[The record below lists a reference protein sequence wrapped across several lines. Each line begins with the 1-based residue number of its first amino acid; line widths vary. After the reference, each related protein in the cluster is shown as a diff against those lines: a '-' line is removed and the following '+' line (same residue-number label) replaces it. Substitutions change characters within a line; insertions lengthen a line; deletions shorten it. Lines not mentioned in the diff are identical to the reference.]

1 MVFGESFISSLN
13 VLPNQGSHRGGHPER
28 ELTEIGRDNG
38 PAEVIARLHKT
49 EAIDGEVGGE
59 RALQGW
65 MVVPAHALL
74 GVEDEYWRAE
84 TGRHND
90 TALYSAVVDIASDSS
105 QQLASL
111 PEEKSGDIFSC
122 LAGRAFRQVPYM
134 ARPRHHQVIVLCHG
148 ERLGVQDTVRLSQQ
162 LHGTLIDVFHLGAL
176 FVLLWAMDERINTQS
191 WVRGIDRVVQVL
203 VDLSFSTAISSN
215 QHGELQ
221 HAVHEEGPVTDAGAT
236 DGK

>member
-1 MVFGESFISSLN
+1 MASGESFISSLN
-13 VLPNQGSHRGGHPER
+13 VFPNQGSHRGGHPGW
-28 ELTEIGRDNG
+28 ELTEIGGNNG
-38 PAEVIARLHKT
+38 PAEVIVRLHKT
-49 EAIDGEVGGE
+49 EAVDGEVGGE

-65 MVVPAHALL
+65 IVVPAHALL
-74 GVEDEYWRAE
+74 GVKDEYWCVE
-84 TGRHND
+84 TGRYD
-90 TALYSAVVDIASDSS
+90 DIALHSAVVDIASDSS
-105 QQLASL
+105 QQLTSL

-134 ARPRHHQVIVLCHG
+134 ARPCHHQVIMLCHG
-148 ERLGVQDTVRLSQQ
+148 EQLGVQDTVWFSQQ
-162 LHGTLIDVFHLGAL
+162 LHGALVDVFHLGAT
-176 FVLLWAMDERINTQS
+176 FILLWAMDERVNTQS

-203 VDLSFSTAISSN
+203 VDLSFSAAISSN